1 MKNEIK
7 IKYTNE
13 AESRLELLTDA
24 YKIKLEELIKEKK
37 YVPGDKL
44 IEITGSDIESVAKYL
59 KILSPRQ
66 THFREIVIELYLTV
80 GIIFI
85 LIGLF
90 YNLIINIVTENPLQ
104 LMLILLGALMISGA
118 HILLRSTKNRKI
130 PK

>member
-7 IKYTNE
+7 VRYTNE
-13 AESRLELLTDA
+13 AESRLELLTGE

-44 IEITGSDIESVAKYL
+44 IEITGSDIEAAAEY
-59 KILSPRQ
+59 ITIISPRK
-66 THFREIVIELYLTV
+66 THFRELIIELYLAF

-90 YNLIINIVTENPLQ
+90 YNFFVNIARENPLQ
-104 LMLILLGALMISGA
+104 LMFILLGALMIFGA
-118 HILLRSTKNRKI
+118 LTLSRSIKNRKI

>member
-44 IEITGSDIESVAKYL
+44 IEITGSDIEAAAKYI
-59 KILSPRQ
+59 KIISPRK
-66 THFREIVIELYLTV
+66 THSREIVIKLYV
-80 GIIFI
+80 IIGTTFI
-85 LIGLF
+85 LTGLS
-90 YNLIINIVTENPLQ
+90 YNLLVNIVRENPLQ
-104 LMLILLGALMISGA
+104 LMFILVGALMIFSA
-118 HILLRSTKNRKI
+118 LALSQSTKNRKI

>member
-7 IKYTNE
+7 IRYTNE
-13 AESRLELLTDA
+13 AESHLELLTYV
-24 YKIKLEELIKEKK
+24 YKKKLEELIKEKK

-44 IEITGSDIESVAKYL
+44 IEITGSDIEAAAEY
-59 KILSPRQ
+59 ITIISPRK
-66 THFREIVIELYLTV
+66 THFRELIIELYLAF

-90 YNLIINIVTENPLQ
+90 YNFFANIARENPLQ
-104 LMLILLGALMISGA
+104 LMLILLGALMIFSA
-118 HILLRSTKNRKI
+118 LALSRSTKNRKI

>member
-7 IKYTNE
+7 VRYTNE
-13 AESRLELLTDA
+13 AESRLELLTGE

-44 IEITGSDIESVAKYL
+44 IEITGSDIEAAAKYIEI
-59 KILSPRQ
+59 KSPRKNR
-66 THFREIVIELYLTV
+66 FRENIIGFYLIF
-80 GIIFI
+80 GIALT

-90 YNLIINIVTENPLQ
+90 YNLLINIVRENPLQ
-104 LMLILLGALMISGA
+104 LMLILLGASMILGA
-118 HILLRSTKNRKI
+118 FILSRSTKNREF